1 MGGRKSS
8 EWNLYVKNNYKRVS
22 LNNVESPMSVLSKEY
37 RLLHRVEP
45 RTSGYCKGLKEEECL
60 SNEKCGYVVPTKAL
74 SSGLI
79 RRPYCYTKNKR
90 SSYGYINSMPT
101 KSTLST
107 NPIKS
112 LKDLNPIKSSNTKVI
127 NPLNPRKGEE
137 HIEDE
142 EFEEDESVKDKLL
155 DVGSDVNR
163 MVKKRIRMGDNCLK
177 YKKQGECL
185 KEEDCVWDV
194 RMSKCYDPR
203 RVTSYVKM

>member
-1 MGGRKSS
+1 MEFMGGRKSS

-22 LNNVESPMSVLSKEY
+22 VNNVESPMSVLSKEY

-45 RTSGYCKGLKEEECL
+45 RTSGYCKGLKEDECL

-101 KSTLST
+101 KST

-112 LKDLNPIKSSNTKVI
+112 LKELNPIKDLKSSNTKVI
-127 NPLNPRKGEE
+127 NLRKGEE

-142 EFEEDESVKDKLL
+142 ESLEDEYVKDKLL
-155 DVGSDVNR
+155 DVGLDVNR

-185 KEEDCVWDV
+185 KEEECVWDM